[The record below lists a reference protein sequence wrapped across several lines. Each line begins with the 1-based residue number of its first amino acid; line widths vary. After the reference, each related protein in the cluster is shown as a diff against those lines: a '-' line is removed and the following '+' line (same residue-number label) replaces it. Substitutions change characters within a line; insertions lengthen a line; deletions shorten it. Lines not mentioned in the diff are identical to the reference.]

1 MSHRT
6 IPGMST
12 QYALINFDKD
22 GNERTDDAAGG
33 RFSER
38 LIEQARTEKPTDIF
52 LFSHGWKGDVGAAVD
67 QYDRWIGAMWK
78 LEADRTAMGA
88 DFKPLLIGLHWPS
101 LPWGEE
107 KLPAAANFAAN
118 AVPDLA
124 DAVAAPEFEDLYE
137 YTVQHFGDAPQVRD
151 ALRVIFEAQK
161 SDPGALEVPAEA
173 LAAYQQLAG
182 AIGFSAG
189 GGADAPPD
197 AEGAPLDPDE
207 AVRADR
213 AASTTAS
220 FGGGGGFFKGILGG
234 LRQLSFWTMKHRA
247 RTVGEG
253 GMHQFV
259 AAMQDVC
266 DAQVHLMGHSFGCI
280 VMSSIVHGPNG
291 KSALKRPINSVALVQ
306 GAFSL
311 WSFGDH
317 VHDSRQPGYFH
328 RILKEKRVTGSIVTT
343 QSVHDTAVG
352 TYYPAAVGL
361 VGEAVFAGDLPKFG
375 AVGAFGIQGTTM
387 AQPRQMLDHQA
398 TYGFKP
404 GGVYNVESSK
414 FIKKLD
420 GSSGAHSDIDGPEV
434 AHMLWQAAQTTGR
447 VQRV

>member
-1 MSHRT
+1 MSYRT
-6 IPGMST
+6 IPGMSAK
-12 QYALINFDKD
+12 YALINFDKD
-22 GNERTDDAAGG
+22 GKERTDDAVGG

-38 LIEQARTEKPTDIF
+38 LIEQARADKPTDIF

-67 QYDRWIGAMWK
+67 QYDRWIGAMLK
-78 LEADRTAMGA
+78 READRAAMGA
-88 DFKPLLIGLHWPS
+88 DFKPLFIGVHWPS

-107 KLPAAANFAAN
+107 KLPAAADFAAG
-118 AVPDLA
+118 AAPDLS
-124 DAVAAPEFEDLYE
+124 DAVAAPEFEELYQ
-137 YTVQHFGDAPQVRD
+137 YTVEHFGDGPQVRE
-151 ALRVIFEAQK
+151 ALRVIFDAQK
-161 SDPGALEVPAEA
+161 DDPGALEVPAEA
-173 LAAYQQLAG
+173 LAGYQQLAD
-182 AIGFSAG
+182 AIGFSSG

-213 AASTTAS
+213 AASSTAS
-220 FGGGGGFFKGILGG
+220 FAGGGGFFKGILGG
-234 LRQLSFWTMKHRA
+234 LRQLSFWTMKRRA

-259 AAMQDVC
+259 AAMQGAC

-280 VMSSIVHGPNG
+280 VMSSIAHGPNG
-291 KSALKRPINSVALVQ
+291 QSALKRPIDSAALVQ

-311 WSFGDH
+311 WSYGDH
-317 VHDSRQPGYFH
+317 VHESKQPGYFH
-328 RILKEKRVTGSIVTT
+328 RILKDQRVAGALVTT

-361 VGEAVFAGDLPKFG
+361 VGEAVFAGELPKFG

-387 AQPRQMLDHQA
+387 AESVEMLDHQA
-398 TYGFKP
+398 SYGFKP
-404 GGVYNVESSK
+404 GRVYNVESSN
-414 FIKKLD
+414 FIKKMD

-434 AHMLWQAAQTTGR
+434 AHMLWQAAQSSGR
-447 VQRV
+447 AQRV